1 MKKKTPAIA
10 IKKTTSKS
18 KSKPKRWVIKAGSQ
32 MVCSGGPLI
41 LRSWAQQ
48 IATLSKKHNVEI
60 IWVTSG
66 AISTA
71 KDKLLTPASKKVSIH
86 EKQAFSAIGQPI
98 VMELYNI
105 ALQSEG
111 LRGAQILLTY
121 DDLLN
126 KKRKANFKNTMETL
140 LSWKIVPVLNEN
152 DAVATEEIQFGDN
165 DSLSAKVAI
174 HMKADKLIIL
184 TDVEGFHDSNPNH
197 NPQAQLISEITTFS
211 KKILNTEGLKAGGLR
226 GTGGMFSKLLAAKLA
241 HKSKIDTHLVKG
253 DRNNVLIDIFQNK
266 KVGTHVK
273 SKKS

>member
-1 MKKKTPAIA
+1 MKKK
-10 IKKTTSKS
+10 KLNQ
-18 KSKPKRWVIKAGSQ
+18 KPQRWVIKAGSQ
-32 MVCSGGPLI
+32 MVCSGGPLL

-48 IATLSKKHNVEI
+48 ISILSKKHNVEI

-66 AISTA
+66 AIATA
-71 KDKLLTPASKKVSIH
+71 KDKMNTSTSKKVSIH

-105 ALQSEG
+105 ALAAES

-126 KKRKANFKNTMETL
+126 KKRQGNFKNAMETL
-140 LSWKIVPVLNEN
+140 LNWKIVPILNEN
-152 DAVATEEIQFGDN
+152 DAVATEEIKFGDN

-184 TDVEGFHDSNPNH
+184 TDVEGFYDSNPND
-197 NPQAQLISEITTFS
+197 NPKAQLISEITTFS
-211 KKILNTEGLKAGGLR
+211 KKILNTQGLKAGGLR
-226 GTGGMFSKLLAAKLA
+226 GTGGMYSKLIAAQLA

-253 DRNNVLIDIFQNK
+253 DRNNILLDIFHNK

>member
-1 MKKKTPAIA
+1 MKQKTSEKSLNKSPSKHSKKQ
-10 IKKTTSKS
+10 
-18 KSKPKRWVIKAGSQ
+18 RWVIKAGSQ
-32 MVCSGGPLI
+32 MVCSGGPLL

-66 AISTA
+66 AIATA
-71 KDKLLTPASKKVSIH
+71 KDKMSTPTSKSVSIH

-105 ALQSEG
+105 ALQAEG

-126 KKRKANFKNTMETL
+126 VKRKTNFKNTIETL
-140 LSWKIVPVLNEN
+140 LSWNIVPVLNEN
-152 DAVATEEIQFGDN
+152 DAVATEEIKFGDN

-174 HMKADKLIIL
+174 HTKADKLIIL
-184 TDVEGFHDSNPNH
+184 TDVEGFYDSNPNN
-197 NPQAQLISEITTFS
+197 NPKAQLISEITTFS
-211 KKILNTEGLKAGGLR
+211 KKILNTHGLKVGGQR
-226 GTGGMFSKLLAAKLA
+226 GTGGMYSKLIAAQIA
-241 HKSKIDTHLVKG
+241 HKNKIDTHLVKG
-253 DRNNVLIDIFQNK
+253 DRNQILLDIFSNK

>member
-1 MKKKTPAIA
+1 MKKKSTQ
-10 IKKTTSKS
+10 KTT
-18 KSKPKRWVIKAGSQ
+18 PKQRWVIKAGSQ
-32 MVCSGGPLI
+32 MVCSGGPLL

-48 IATLSKKHNVEI
+48 IALLSKKHNVEI

-71 KDKLLTPASKKVSIH
+71 KDKMSTPSSQKVSIH

-105 ALQSEG
+105 ALQAEG

-126 KKRKANFKNTMETL
+126 KKRKGNFKNTMETL

-152 DAVATEEIQFGDN
+152 DAVATEEIKFGDN

-184 TDVEGFHDSNPNH
+184 TDVDGFYDSNPND

-211 KKILNTEGLKAGGLR
+211 QKILNTQGLKTGGLR
-226 GTGGMFSKLLAAKLA
+226 GTGGMYSKLIAAQLA
-241 HKSKIDTHLVKG
+241 HKSKIETHLVKG
-253 DRNNVLIDIFQNK
+253 DRNNILIDIFNNK

>member
-1 MKKKTPAIA
+1 MKKTKQ
-10 IKKTTSKS
+10 
-18 KSKPKRWVIKAGSQ
+18 RWVIKAGSQ
-32 MVCSGGPLI
+32 MVCSGGPLL

-48 IATLSKKHNVEI
+48 IAILSKQHQVEI

-66 AISTA
+66 AIATA
-71 KDKLLTPASKKVSIH
+71 KDKMATSPLKKISIH

-105 ALQSEG
+105 ALQAEG

-126 KKRKANFKNTMETL
+126 KKRQTNFKNTMETL
-140 LSWKIVPVLNEN
+140 MSWNIIPILNEN
-152 DAVATEEIQFGDN
+152 DAVAIEEIQFGDN

-184 TDVEGFHDSNPNH
+184 TDVEGFYDSNPKD
-197 NPQAQLISEITTFS
+197 NPKAKLIPEITAFS
-211 KKILNTEGLKAGGLR
+211 KKILSTQGLKSGGAR
-226 GTGGMFSKLLAAKLA
+226 GTGGMYSKLLAAQLA
-241 HKSKIDTHLVKG
+241 HKSKIETHLVKG
-253 DRNNVLIDIFQNK
+253 DRHNILLDLFRHK

-273 SKKS
+273 TKKS